1 MEHVFII
8 NPGAGKVDKTIEYSA
23 LIHTLC
29 QRKGLDYRIEHS
41 KAPGDITRLAR
52 EAAQSGHEVRIY
64 ACGGDGTLHEAV
76 NGVAGYPNAAVTC
89 YVCGTGNDFVKIFS
103 QPDAFRSL
111 ERLLDAEETSFDL
124 IDCNGTYALNTCCV
138 GLDSRVASD
147 VPMYKRI
154 PGFTGPNAY
163 IASTVVN
170 VIKGTHEHYVI
181 EVEGEVIDGEQTL
194 VCIANGQWYGG
205 SFHAVPDSDPG
216 DGMLDV
222 LIVKRVPLWKLA
234 VVVGQYQVG
243 KYRDYPDLIRHYR
256 TKSITIHCDRET
268 TLNLDGEPLKT
279 VTAHCR
285 VAEHKV
291 RFFYPKGLTYY
302 HEE

>member
-8 NPGAGKVDKTIEYSA
+8 NPAAGKVDKTIEYSA

-64 ACGGDGTLHEAV
+64 ACGGDGTLNEAV
-76 NGVAGYPNAAVTC
+76 NGVAGCPNAAVTC

-103 QPDAFRSL
+103 QPEAFRSL

-163 IASTVVN
+163 IVSTVVN

-216 DGMLDV
+216 DGLLDV

-234 VVVGQYQVG
+234 AVVGQYQVG

-302 HEE
+302 HKD